1 MSTSDFWE
9 KMKKELE
16 SYQQPDDIDCY
27 RSARNSYLQRCF
39 PDYPTLIFKKFT
51 VSFVIGSTAKNAPL
65 VYAIL
70 DTLPSSVCSVEINKV
85 SISIEDESS
94 FIKHVHALYD
104 LLAVAGS
111 WKSFTISF
119 RDVIMNRT
127 EFGYLVSYIDDRNK
141 SEMHYYRRS
150 ADELRR
156 KYLAGDKRRTKK
168 NIVNEKVC
176 ITKEEPEKSLRTVIN
191 QYITM
196 YCKHMDVQ
204 EYRISSHDVVLKI
217 EDSLI
222 VDFRLVPKNWRSMH
236 DDQYGRDWD
245 FPCVMIQ
252 ELTHNDLFKFNYQG
266 FRRSFVFDS
275 IGIDFFKFHGLN
287 YYVRDIDNFPVVD
300 KALPELELQRRFD
313 EYGGETY
320 HFLIFKM
327 VDIDGSKQY
336 GAGYTK
342 GVIHSFVLKLCKELE
357 ETNSRSLELNGAS
370 CLSFPENRGF
380 IKAFLSWKGKK
391 KRWRLENKF
400 SYYYVDRQIKDDAD
414 LFLIPGQLI
423 SNAYAGEYDPYEF
436 GEYSKPLNRWKSE
449 ELVFNIT
456 KKLYHDYQVIYQ
468 YRPFFLQ
475 TENGNMSYDV
485 YICGLKVAIEY
496 QGKQH
501 FEPVD
506 YFGGKENFEKQQE
519 RDKLKAERSRDN
531 GIKLIYVNYWESITP
546 ALIKSRVEE
555 AMK

>member
-1 MSTSDFWE
+1 
-9 KMKKELE
+9 MKL
-16 SYQQPDDIDCY
+16 
-27 RSARNSYLQRCF
+27 N
-39 PDYPTLIFKKFT
+39 
-51 VSFVIGSTAKNAPL
+51 
-65 VYAIL
+65 
-70 DTLPSSVCSVEINKV
+70 
-85 SISIEDESS
+85 
-94 FIKHVHALYD
+94 
-104 LLAVAGS
+104 
-111 WKSFTISF
+111 
-119 RDVIMNRT
+119 M
-127 EFGYLVSYIDDRNK
+127 
-141 SEMHYYRRS
+141 
-150 ADELRR
+150 
-156 KYLAGDKRRTKK
+156 
-168 NIVNEKVC
+168 
-176 ITKEEPEKSLRTVIN
+176 
-191 QYITM
+191 
-196 YCKHMDVQ
+196 
-204 EYRISSHDVVLKI
+204 
-217 EDSLI
+217 
-222 VDFRLVPKNWRSMH
+222 
-236 DDQYGRDWD
+236 
-245 FPCVMIQ
+245 
-252 ELTHNDLFKFNYQG
+252 
-266 FRRSFVFDS
+266 

-287 YYVRDIDNFPVVD
+287 YYVRDIDNLPVVD

-342 GVIHSFVLKLCKELE
+342 GAIHSFVLKLCKELE

-391 KRWRLENKF
+391 KRWRLENNF

-531 GIKLIYVNYWESITP
+531 GIKLVHVNYWESITP
-546 ALIKSRVEE
+546 SLIKSRVEE